1 MDNALPIKQDEV
13 AVFYAG
19 TENLDLAYAF
29 AAECETRR
37 IETLVQSCGDY
48 INQAK
53 ILKAPLESFQ
63 RLPKIPEA
71 LLDVVDWFIYLTGT
85 AFDNSFYQKP
95 ELQERILE
103 VRKASK
109 WSPPV
114 DPRWVYRVDFNN
126 DRKIDIK
133 DVSYVAK
140 YFGSGTTPIWT
151 PS

>member
-1 MDNALPIKQDEV
+1 MRNPKNRNTCPEL
-13 AVFYAG
+13 
-19 TENLDLAYAF
+19 
-29 AAECETRR
+29 
-37 IETLVQSCGDY
+37 GDY
-48 INQAK
+48 ITQAK

-71 LLDVVDWFIYLTGT
+71 LLDVADWFIYLTGT